1 MSRTCHAGI
10 RRPDGTGN
18 LTYATIVR
26 RRFDPVGHR
35 GQPVTDRGHAD
46 EAQWPLSG
54 TTSTQSHVALCRL
67 LLILRGF
74 HFQAFELGF
83 WWR

>member
-1 MSRTCHAGI
+1 MQEF

-26 RRFDPVGHR
+26 RRFDPVGRR

-46 EAQWPLSG
+46 EAHWPLSA
-54 TTSTQSHVALCRL
+54 TTSTQSHVTRYRL
-67 LLILRGF
+67 LLTSAGIPLSG
-74 HFQAFELGF
+74 L
-83 WWR
+83 

>member
-1 MSRTCHAGI
+1 MQEFQ
-10 RRPDGTGN
+10 RPDGTGN

-46 EAQWPLSG
+46 EAQWPLSA